1 MSNDTS
7 PELLR
12 LKHELLDGMASYM
25 EFGGAEDADDPE
37 YDAEFDAGYVQ
48 EDIDQCGV
56 ILDTLFD
63 AVAHASG
70 EDKEA
75 AIMAAVKEAV
85 LELNE
90 LNEKS
95 DGGLIETG
103 QREQLC
109 ELITLA
115 AQEAG
120 LDTNGQDITEDWREW

>member
-12 LKHELLDGMASYM
+12 LKYELLDGMTSYM
-25 EFGGAEDADDPE
+25 EFGGAEDKEDPD
-37 YDAEFDAGYVQ
+37 YDEEFDAGYVQ

-63 AVAHASG
+63 AVAHAEG
-70 EDKEA
+70 EDKQE
-75 AIMAAVKEAV
+75 AIMEAVKAAV
-85 LELNE
+85 LDLNE

-95 DGGLIETG
+95 EGGLIETD

-120 LDTNGQDITEDWREW
+120 LETNGQDITEEWREW